1 MEDPLGSIFN
11 SHHESADE
19 LRQKLSLT
27 RIELET
33 LRIENVEL
41 TNLLNTAQK
50 ERDEARNQLQK
61 MMKALKMMKGFCVEN
76 NSNSKNNNLVS
87 LAAIANSTKANSSI
101 TESNSL
107 SRVSSP
113 VDAVSSSPEFS
124 NMNVNNVVD
133 SGCFLYEKP
142 DLDPADALIECL
154 AKGKVLPQQGKLLD
168 AVVDAGPLLRSLIP
182 AGPLPTFRNPP
193 PLQDI
198 KVPPLAVK
206 GLDSFA
212 TTTNTCSWNS
222 PSSVLNFGGGGSWNN
237 VLPLTSNV
245 SGVMKC
251 PSSSEVNPS
260 SSPNDLQHHQVVIE
274 SFPDISSLQSD
285 GLDSS
290 VISSLPVSE
299 FENVGDHKSI
309 NADCVIC
316 LGEFEK
322 GEKLKLL
329 PQCAHAFHVSC
340 IDAWFQ
346 SHSNCPLCRSQ
357 VHHVE
362 DAIAG
367 YSVSSY
373 PLLETLRREDFSR
386 DSDELIRSVR
396 SEVIQ
401 SWASRPHTL

>member
-1 MEDPLGSIFN
+1 MEGKDREVLCLFIGCC
-11 SHHESADE
+11 
-19 LRQKLSLT
+19 
-27 RIELET
+27 T
-33 LRIENVEL
+33 LFLVVNFSDI
-41 TNLLNTAQK
+41 LLCVF
-50 ERDEARNQLQK
+50 L
-61 MMKALKMMKGFCVEN
+61 KAY
-76 NSNSKNNNLVS
+76 
-87 LAAIANSTKANSSI
+87 
-101 TESNSL
+101 
-107 SRVSSP
+107 R
-113 VDAVSSSPEFS
+113 
-124 NMNVNNVVD
+124 
-133 SGCFLYEKP
+133 FL
-142 DLDPADALIECL
+142 I
-154 AKGKVLPQQGKLLD
+154 
-168 AVVDAGPLLRSLIP
+168 R
-182 AGPLPTFRNPP
+182 
-193 PLQDI
+193 
-198 KVPPLAVK
+198 
-206 GLDSFA
+206 
-212 TTTNTCSWNS
+212 
-222 PSSVLNFGGGGSWNN
+222 
-237 VLPLTSNV
+237 
-245 SGVMKC
+245 C

-396 SEVIQ
+396 SECCEPLAMV
-401 SWASRPHTL
+401 SEPTP